1 LRLALFDV
9 DFSAFLLPRGDE
21 RGVLSLFVGVIERP
35 AGLHGLCSGFRSFP
49 FESVF
54 VAKGEFARVEGK
66 LDESDELLSLW
77 DGLGKREGGC
87 TAGVIG
93 GGFEV

>member
-1 LRLALFDV
+1 MFDV

-66 LDESDELLSLW
+66 LAVVEDEF
-77 DGLGKREGGC
+77 RHGC
-87 TAGVIG
+87 QKGRIHG
-93 GGFEV
+93 QNIHK

>member
-1 LRLALFDV
+1 MFDV

-21 RGVLSLFVGVIERP
+21 RGVFSLVVGVMERP
-35 AGLHGLCSGFRSFP
+35 PGLHGLWSGFRSLP

-66 LDESDELLSLW
+66 LDESDELLSLLE
-77 DGLGKREGGC
+77 GMGKREGAC
-87 TAGVIG
+87 TADGMG